1 MARDSGNVPQRCF
14 RPSHSGGEKVGGLTA
29 IRGETDYICNTQGG
43 KYRDRKREGEATA
56 TAAVGCSDDGSDDGE
71 SSSNGGV
78 LWWNDDLR
86 THARGQRVSSI
97 IAGDVHYAK
106 NYQ

>member
-1 MARDSGNVPQRCF
+1 MPAGLGDRGARTMA
-14 RPSHSGGEKVGGLTA
+14 T
-29 IRGETDYICNTQGG
+29 ET
-43 KYRDRKREGEATA
+43 RAA
-56 TAAVGCSDDGSDDGE
+56 TAAVGCSDDDGE

>member
-1 MARDSGNVPQRCF
+1 MPAGLGDRGARTMA
-14 RPSHSGGEKVGGLTA
+14 T
-29 IRGETDYICNTQGG
+29 ET
-43 KYRDRKREGEATA
+43 RAATA
-56 TAAVGCSDDGSDDGE
+56 TAAVGCSDDSE

>member
-43 KYRDRKREGEATA
+43 KYRDRKREGEAMAAA
-56 TAAVGCSDDGSDDGE
+56 TVED
-71 SSSNGGV
+71 
-78 LWWNDDLR
+78 
-86 THARGQRVSSI
+86 
-97 IAGDVHYAK
+97 IAI
-106 NYQ
+106 